1 MAGVLRT
8 FEVEAI
14 ILAYNYLKLFLIHQ
28 LLLQDLSGGN
38 SNDSSGGPAPGTPNS
53 QGMRPTPSPTGSTG
67 SRSMSPA
74 VGKLINNNY
83 W

>member
-1 MAGVLRT
+1 M
-8 FEVEAI
+8 F
-14 ILAYNYLKLFLIHQ
+14 
-28 LLLQDLSGGN
+28 QDLSGGN

-74 VGKLINNNY
+74 VGQYHILLPSSKSHTPLIKLYNFAIVKSTAL
-83 W
+83 

>member
-1 MAGVLRT
+1 M
-8 FEVEAI
+8 
-14 ILAYNYLKLFLIHQ
+14 NKLKWFIKNFI
-28 LLLQDLSGGN
+28 LLQDLSGGN

-74 VGKLINNNY
+74 VG
-83 W
+83 